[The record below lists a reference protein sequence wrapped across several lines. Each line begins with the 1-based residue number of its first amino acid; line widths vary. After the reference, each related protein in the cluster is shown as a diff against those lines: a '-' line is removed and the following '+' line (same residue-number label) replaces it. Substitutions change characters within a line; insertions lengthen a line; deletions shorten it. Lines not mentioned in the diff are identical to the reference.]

1 MEIPLGF
8 HCVLRFFNK
17 MREAG
22 QLQKN
27 RINYYYYLIMKKC
40 FQKQFSFFFC
50 LHWKLELS
58 ELMLPLLFP
67 FCTRSGHYVINSSC
81 LKATSSSSS
90 LFYGENTLKANGEGG
105 DKRVTSDSLNN
116 MPFALLSD
124 LRQLGQSFS
133 VNSKNSFSA
142 TIFYDTIARRIDVFA
157 HWHYLCT
164 YSIHGRTHLFD
175 RCEMTEMVTALYEL
189 NNSSIWKQMAL
200 F

>member
-1 MEIPLGF
+1 
-8 HCVLRFFNK
+8 
-17 MREAG
+17 
-22 QLQKN
+22 
-27 RINYYYYLIMKKC
+27 MKKC

-124 LRQLGQSFS
+124 LRQLGHSFS

-142 TIFYDTIARRIDVFA
+142 PIFYDTIARRIDVFA
-157 HWHYLCT
+157 HWHYLCIVST
-164 YSIHGRTHLFD
+164 DTLICLK

-189 NNSSIWKQMAL
+189 KNFSIWKQMAL